1 MTSNTPAFKPAAR
14 HKARKFAM
22 QGLYAW
28 HISRNPIIEIESHL
42 RTENDMRKTDVGYL
56 HELMVGVVKHVDSL
70 DEFILPALDRRLDEL
85 DAVELAI
92 LRIGAFELLHRMDVP
107 FRVVINEG
115 VELAKEFGASE
126 SHKFI
131 NGVVD
136 KLAKQSR
143 EVEWNASAGQRKS

>member
-28 HISRNPIIEIESHL
+28 YISRNPVTEIEVHL

-56 HELMVGVVKHVDSL
+56 HELMTGVAKHVTELDELILPSL
-70 DEFILPALDRRLDEL
+70 DRKLEEL

-92 LRIGAFELLHRMDVP
+92 LRIGAFELLKRMDVP

-131 NGVVD
+131 NGVLD
-136 KLAKQSR
+136 KLAKTAR
-143 EVEWNASAGQRKS
+143 EVEWNAALGQRKS